1 LIEELYTLL
10 YFYVTHAQKR
20 MSLIIEAKA
29 DQKIDLKLTPD
40 LLSVA
45 KQTTSS
51 DSLDFEEAFQDQLL
65 IQKYLLK
72 NFGG

>member
-1 LIEELYTLL
+1 
-10 YFYVTHAQKR
+10 